1 MQPDLQGLE
10 ITPGEVK
17 HLSGLSAN
25 AAIRPPKLRKFLA
38 EILQSLLI
46 IGLISVSGLLLIM
59 VFPDHR
65 LSLMAIH
72 LILAV
77 TLLIQDAFKIIL
89 TTKNRHFVSL
99 LEDVDRYN
107 KTIKSIDITD
117 QLEAAGNPG
126 VQLKDRARVIEALKL
141 TREDLIRALKTE
153 RILRENQRFIRIN
166 PDLFATN
173 INALAALQVDEKA
186 SEYGRILNEAFEIGM
201 SIQDE
206 MKQLQEKR
214 YLK

>member
-10 ITPGEVK
+10 ITPGELK